1 MCAPGSVLSEP
12 PAALETA
19 AEGGGCAADATPAV
33 TARVARADA
42 TVVGPDAGGVAR
54 VVRDAVDGTDASDG

>member
-19 AEGGGCAADATPAV
+19 AEGAPADATPAV

-42 TVVGPDAGGVAR
+42 TVVGSDAAGVAR